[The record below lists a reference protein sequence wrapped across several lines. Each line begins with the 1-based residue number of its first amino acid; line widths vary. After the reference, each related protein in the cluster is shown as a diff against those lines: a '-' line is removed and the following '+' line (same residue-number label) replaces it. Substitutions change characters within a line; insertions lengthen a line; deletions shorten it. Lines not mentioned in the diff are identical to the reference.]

1 MTAGTSADT
10 ARHTGSRRS
19 AVVLAVAL
27 LLVELVAACQ
37 SYLTSTVTPLMAE
50 ELDARDGYGLLVATT
65 QAAMFLT
72 MPLGAALLSRW
83 SAARM
88 LAWLTPV
95 VVAGG
100 VASALAPT
108 FTFFLSGRVLASLAA
123 GALMTVSLSAL
134 ATALP
139 PAWRRLTLA
148 GYALVW
154 LVASLVG
161 PVYAGWASAVIGWR
175 WALVAYLPV
184 FLLARAVVI
193 LRLRE
198 MDRAEPGAREPLALV
213 PAVLLATGITA
224 VSLVGGSWGRS
235 LLAAAGVV
243 VVLAAAS
250 RILPEGTLR
259 LVGGRRRLVLLIGVL
274 CGAYFGAHA
283 VVAIT
288 AHDLLGRDAASLAVL
303 LGAGGVGWAVLGMV
317 CGRWPARDTGAY
329 VRRVTLG
336 ALLLAGGAALMAA
349 AVIPDLPR
357 AWPLLVSGW
366 TLSGVGMGLC
376 YVDTLNRGLD
386 TPSVPDGIG
395 ASQMAQALVMAE
407 VVATA
412 LAGTLTASALAW
424 VTGAP
429 ADRAV
434 YAAGVYGILGL
445 LALALVP
452 LARRA

>member
-1 MTAGTSADT
+1 MTAGAPT
-10 ARHTGSRRS
+10 APPQQATRRRS
-19 AVVLAVAL
+19 AAVLAVAL

-37 SYLTSTVTPLMAE
+37 SYLTSTITPLMAQD
-50 ELDARDGYGLLVATT
+50 LDARDGYGLLMAAT

-83 SAARM
+83 PAARL

-100 VASALAPT
+100 VLSAASPT
-108 FTFFLSGRVLASLAA
+108 FTLFLSGRVLAALAA

-134 ATALP
+134 ATSLP

-175 WALVAYLPV
+175 WALVAYLPL
-184 FLLARAVVI
+184 FLAARAVVI

-198 MDRAEPGAREPLALV
+198 LDRAEQGARERLALV
-213 PAVLLATGITA
+213 PATLLAAGITA
-224 VSLVGGSWGRS
+224 VSLAGTSWART

-243 VVLAAAS
+243 VVLAAAA
-250 RILPEGTLR
+250 RILPDDTLR
-259 LVGGRRRLVLLIGVL
+259 LARGRRGLILLIGVL

-288 AHDLLGRDAASLAVL
+288 AHDLLGRDAGSLAVL

-317 CGRWPARDTGAY
+317 CGRWPARDAAAY

-336 ALLLAGGAALMAA
+336 ALVLAGGAALMAA
-349 AVIPDLPR
+349 AVVPGVPA
-357 AWPLLVSGW
+357 AWPLLVTGW
-366 TLSGVGMGLC
+366 TVSGVGMGLC

-386 TPSVPDGIG
+386 APPVPDGIG
-395 ASQMAQALVMAE
+395 TSQMAQALVMAE
-407 VVATA
+407 VIATA

-424 VTGAP
+424 IMGAP
-429 ADRAV
+429 ADRGV
-434 YAAGVYGILGL
+434 YAAVVYGILGL
-445 LALALVP
+445 LALALPP
-452 LARRA
+452 LARRT

>member
-1 MTAGTSADT
+1 MTVPVPTTT
-10 ARHTGSRRS
+10 ARSTHERS
-19 AVVLAVAL
+19 AAVLAVAL

-37 SYLTSTVTPLMAE
+37 SYLTATITPLMAQD
-50 ELDARDGYGLLVATT
+50 LDAREGYGLLVAVT

-83 SAARM
+83 PAARM

-95 VVAGG
+95 VVLGG
-100 VASALAPT
+100 AISAVAPDFTIFLA
-108 FTFFLSGRVLASLAA
+108 GRVLAALAA

-139 PAWRRLTLA
+139 PAWRRMTLA

-175 WALVAYLPV
+175 WALVAYLPL
-184 FLLARAVVI
+184 FLAARAVVI

-198 MDRAEPGAREPLALV
+198 MDRAEQGDRERLALV
-213 PAVLLATGITA
+213 PAALLAAGITA
-224 VSLVGGSWGRS
+224 VSLAGTTWGRN
-235 LLAAAGVV
+235 LVAGVGVV
-243 VVLAAAS
+243 VVLAAAT
-250 RILPEGTLR
+250 RILPTGTLTLAR
-259 LVGGRRRLVLLIGVL
+259 GRRRLILLIGVL

-288 AHDLLGRDAASLAVL
+288 AHDLLGRDAGSLAVL
-303 LGAGGVGWAVLGMV
+303 LGAGGVGWAVLGMI
-317 CGRWPARDTGAY
+317 CGRWPARTTGGY
-329 VRRVTLG
+329 VNRVTLG
-336 ALLLAGGAALMAA
+336 ALVLAGGTALMAA
-349 AVIPDLPR
+349 AVLPGVPG
-357 AWPLLVSGW
+357 AWTLLVAGW

-386 TPSVPDGIG
+386 TPVVPDGIG
-395 ASQMAQALVMAE
+395 TSQAAQALVMAE
-407 VVATA
+407 VIATA

-424 VTGAP
+424 IMAAP

-434 YAAGVYGILGL
+434 YAAAVYGILGL
-445 LALALVP
+445 VSLTLVP
-452 LARRA
+452 LARRT